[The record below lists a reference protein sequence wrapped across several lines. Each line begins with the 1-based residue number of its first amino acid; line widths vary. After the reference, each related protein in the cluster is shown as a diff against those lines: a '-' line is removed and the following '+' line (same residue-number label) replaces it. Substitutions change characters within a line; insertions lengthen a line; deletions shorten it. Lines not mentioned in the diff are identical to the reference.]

1 MLVGSEGA
9 DRHGAPGGGQLLESL
24 LYAELKVERRVLKQE
39 VLHSHFRNLGS

>member
-24 LYAELKVERRVLKQE
+24 LYAELKVERRVLKPE
-39 VLHSHFRNLGS
+39 VLHSPFRNLGS